1 MLMTYKWLKFTAIVG
16 KAPTNLT
23 TRWYC
28 HQHKSCQLFCHFCHR
43 RPAPPSLPLCRFS
56 LFVTKCQVA
65 VLFMK
70 TIPYSTLHSWQ
81 TLRIEVYSFVKIRNM
96 KCWQSISTCFM
107 ATIRICKLSDFT
119 KKSSPSRKCL
129 KLLCDGKC
137 LFWLWCWKWCYG
149 LSKGTLGN
157 RHGTAAPLAM
167 FVVWIGKPIVFVWSS
182 TPPTTI

>member
-43 RPAPPSLPLCRFS
+43 RPAPPFLPLCRFS
-56 LFVTKCQVA
+56 LFVSKCQVA